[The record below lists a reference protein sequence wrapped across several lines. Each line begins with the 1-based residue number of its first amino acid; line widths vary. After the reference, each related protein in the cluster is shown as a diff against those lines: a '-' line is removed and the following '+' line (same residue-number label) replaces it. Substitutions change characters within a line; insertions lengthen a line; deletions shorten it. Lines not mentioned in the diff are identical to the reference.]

1 MPTFNCICIYAS
13 EYKLSSIQSHRYCS
27 IGLSYQT
34 VIDTVQIGLSYQT
47 VIDTVRLDC
56 HIRPSCWFIHVN
68 RFRCG
73 SQPWSCE
80 SDDRGGSAWRGV
92 SQEQESVSTLYTTL
106 ELEWYQLHCT
116 KQVRVC
122 SCTFSNAH
130 TTETTIAHSEYGVHS
145 FEASSTCT
153 DKEILGLKTLGF
165 PHFRNL
171 PKPK

>member
-1 MPTFNCICIYAS
+1 MLQNISFPLFS
-13 EYKLSSIQSHRYCS
+13 L
-27 IGLSYQT
+27 
-34 VIDTVQIGLSYQT
+34 IDTVRF
-47 VIDTVRLDC
+47 RLDC
-56 HIRPSCWFIHVN
+56 HIRLSCWFIHVN

-116 KQVRVC
+116 KQVRFC

-130 TTETTIAHSEYGVHS
+130 TTETTTAHSEYGVHS
-145 FEASSTCT
+145 FEASSIHVQTRKYW
-153 DKEILGLKTLGF
+153 DWKHWGF
-165 PHFRNL
+165 HTSGIYQNPNNDIFAVH
-171 PKPK
+171 

>member
-1 MPTFNCICIYAS
+1 MSWIDSQSYTDAELKPTFNCICIYAFLHLVQNIS
-13 EYKLSSIQSHRYCS
+13 FPLFS
-27 IGLSYQT
+27 L
-34 VIDTVQIGLSYQT
+34 IDTVQF
-47 VIDTVRLDC
+47 RLDC
-56 HIRPSCWFIHVN
+56 HIRLSCWFIHVN

-80 SDDRGGSAWRGV
+80 PDDRGGSAWRRV

-116 KQVRVC
+116 KHVRFC

-130 TTETTIAHSEYGVHS
+130 TTEITTAHSEYGGVHS
-145 FEASSTCT
+145 FEASSTYT
-153 DKEILGLKTLGF
+153 DNEILGLQTLGF
-165 PHFRNL
+165 LHFRNL